1 MAVATLTLT
10 SRGQITIPQ
19 KIRKAL
25 HLEVN
30 DKITIMVKNDT
41 LILKPVKGNILD
53 IGASIKIPGD
63 QKPIDFRK
71 VRKQVLDKIAYDKDF
86 DRIENIKRLE
96 P

>member
-25 HLEVN
+25 HLEAN
-30 DKITIMVKNDT
+30 DKITILIKNDT
-41 LILKPVKGNILD
+41 LILKPIKGNILD

-71 VRKQVLDKIAYDKDF
+71 VRKQVIDKIAEEANARK
-86 DRIENIKRLE
+86 ISII
-96 P
+96 

>member
-25 HLEVN
+25 HLEAN
-30 DKITIMVKNDT
+30 DKITILVKNDA
-41 LILKPVKGNILD
+41 LILKPIKGNILD

-71 VRKQVLDKIAYDKDF
+71 VRKQVIDKIAEKAN
-86 DRIENIKRLE
+86 E
-96 P
+96 

>member
-25 HLEVN
+25 HLEAN
-30 DKITIMVKNDT
+30 DKITILVKNDT
-41 LILKPVKGNILD
+41 LILKPIKGNILD

-71 VRKQVLDKIAYDKDF
+71 VRKQVIDKIAEEANSSK
-86 DRIENIKRLE
+86 ILII
-96 P
+96 

>member
-25 HLEVN
+25 HLEAN
-30 DKITIMVKNDT
+30 DKITILVKNDT
-41 LILKPVKGNILD
+41 LILKPIKGNILD
-53 IGASIKIPGD
+53 IGASIKIPGS

-71 VRKQVLDKIAYDKDF
+71 VRKQVIDKIAEEANARK
-86 DRIENIKRLE
+86 ILII
-96 P
+96 

>member
-10 SRGQITIPQ
+10 SRGQITIPK

-25 HLEVN
+25 HLEAN
-30 DKITIMVKNDT
+30 DKITILVKNDA
-41 LILKPVKGNILD
+41 LILKPIKGNILD

-71 VRKQVLDKIAYDKDF
+71 VRKQVIDKIAEGVNARKTS
-86 DRIENIKRLE
+86 II
-96 P
+96 